1 MRSADGAG
9 GTVQGERGWC
19 VTTAGGAEEA
29 EAHLAAVGTDGPVPG
44 LVSYGDVGALLVVD
58 AVPQLGD
65 RLAGREAPAH
75 VPAVDRRTAAVGHGD
90 LRLEARA
97 PVVHDVIR
105 DRAVAGRI
113 RGLVLTQRGEWC
125 RLAQRRLLT
134 YVAVDRPYRYPVVR
148 LRGQSG
154 QVHRRGWRVAGHRG
168 QYGLTTT
175 LGVHQLVRGHAA
187 AGGAPGGD
195 RAGLGDAGDDR
206 RAGGAGRGAR
216 AGIRDRGLGRARVA
230 ADAGDLAVTAV
241 EHHVRA
247 TVEVLRAVTAYPVGE
262 HDVVTA

>member
-1 MRSADGAG
+1 
-9 GTVQGERGWC
+9 
-19 VTTAGGAEEA
+19 
-29 EAHLAAVGTDGPVPG
+29 
-44 LVSYGDVGALLVVD
+44 
-58 AVPQLGD
+58 
-65 RLAGREAPAH
+65 
-75 VPAVDRRTAAVGHGD
+75 
-90 LRLEARA
+90 
-97 PVVHDVIR
+97 
-105 DRAVAGRI
+105 
-113 RGLVLTQRGEWC
+113 
-125 RLAQRRLLT
+125 AQRRLLT
-134 YVAVDRPYRYPVVR
+134 NVAVDRPYRYPLVR
-148 LRGQSG
+148 HRGQSG
-154 QVHRRGWRVAGHRG
+154 QVHRRAWPAAGHRG

-262 HDVVTA
+262 HDVVTAAVRREGEVPVVVVETTRPAVRRRVHLGVDQYQLSPGQRRARVPALPGDVDVEPARV